1 MEKYIL
7 IDNKKFFYDELE
19 LYHGRKRINRE
30 IAFEN
35 LKIFNNHVKDTNIK
49 YGLIF
54 GTLLGAIRE
63 NNFIEHDEDTDIYIL
78 SENKSEFIKL
88 LPILKEKGMQLARI
102 NDTMLS
108 LIRNNEYID
117 VYFFKKKILF
127 PFTTIR
133 ILRTDFKLKASYL
146 ENSIMFNFLDINIPI
161 PSNPQRVLKK
171 LYGKNWR
178 IPIVNK
184 FAEPNTLK
192 FFIFKCIPV
201 LKNIRLNKNI
211 ERKIKKI
218 FY

>member
-127 PFTTIR
+127 P
-133 ILRTDFKLKASYL
+133 LL
-146 ENSIMFNFLDINIPI
+146 
-161 PSNPQRVLKK
+161 Q
-171 LYGKNWR
+171 
-178 IPIVNK
+178 
-184 FAEPNTLK
+184 
-192 FFIFKCIPV
+192 
-201 LKNIRLNKNI
+201 
-211 ERKIKKI
+211 
-218 FY
+218 